1 MKMNK
6 KAVIAATV
14 FSAALNLSACAY
26 GPPYD
31 PADNRNAGVY
41 GPPPSQEREYEEN
54 TSGNTG
60 LENDNMEETPE
71 NE

>member
-1 MKMNK
+1 MKMSK
-6 KAVIAATV
+6 KTVITAAA

-31 PADNRNAGVY
+31 PADNRNGDVY
-41 GPPPSQEREYEEN
+41 GPPILEQEYEEN
-54 TSGNTG
+54 TSDNIDV
-60 LENDNMEETPE
+60 ENDNMEEAPE